1 MGVLE
6 RVKVGLGIGLV
17 LVVASV
23 VMTTVD
29 KSGDDKLALSV
40 TWQPATLTKQLPA
53 IISVYVDGTP
63 VIRLKT
69 RYLSPYVETMTAER
83 GAKVE
88 LVASTGNPKVIMIDC
103 AVLRNGVLH
112 PGARNQH
119 AGPGTVVCVS

>member
-1 MGVLE
+1 MRLMD
-6 RVKVGLGIGLV
+6 RVRVGLGIGLV

-23 VMTTVD
+23 VLTTVD
-29 KSGDDKLALSV
+29 KPDDDNLALSV
-40 TWQPATLTKQLPA
+40 TWKPETLTKQLPA

-69 RYLSPYVETMTAER
+69 RYLSPWMETMTAER

-88 LVASTGNPKVIMIDC
+88 LVASTGNPKVTMIDC

-112 PGARNQH
+112 PGAHKTNP
-119 AGPGTVVCVS
+119 GPGTVVCVS